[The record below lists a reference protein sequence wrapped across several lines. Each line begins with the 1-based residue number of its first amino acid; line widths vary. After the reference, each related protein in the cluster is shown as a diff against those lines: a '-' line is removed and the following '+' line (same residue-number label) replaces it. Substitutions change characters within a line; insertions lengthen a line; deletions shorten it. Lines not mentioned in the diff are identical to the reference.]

1 MPETERQS
9 TEHMLREM
17 LARKQ
22 AEETIRLPGTALT
35 SLLSRLK
42 PKNLRFFRKS
52 RKNDS
57 LSEEFNGLFAANVP
71 KFTSYSKQKES
82 RRSDLMIAAL
92 GVTLGLICAVF
103 PWYIFFNPEQFGVQG
118 IKFGGRGT
126 NAGRVAVERS
136 AGNETAPTG
145 AQDKKAEG
153 VDLFS
158 TGTLPD
164 KDKAAEKAPGPDQQP
179 FPAEPI
185 EYRLVHVANGRAM
198 IEDDAGLWI
207 VQRGSTLPDSSQ
219 VSAIEQRNGKWVLVT
234 STEKV
239 ISIEGR

>member
-9 TEHMLREM
+9 AEHMLREM
-17 LARKQ
+17 LAQKQ
-22 AEETIRLPGTALT
+22 AEEAIRIPRTALA
-35 SLLSRLK
+35 SLSSRLK
-42 PKNLRFFRKS
+42 PKNLRFFRKN

-57 LSEEFNGLFAANVP
+57 LSKEFDGLFAANTP
-71 KFTSYSKQKES
+71 KFTSYSKAKES
-82 RRSDLMIAAL
+82 RRSDFMIAAL

-126 NAGRVAVERS
+126 NAGRVTVERS

-145 AQDKKAEG
+145 TQDKKAEG

-158 TGTLPD
+158 TGTLPE
-164 KDKAAEKAPGPDQQP
+164 KDKAAEKAPEPDQQP
-179 FPAEPI
+179 FPTEPI

-219 VSAIEQRNGKWVLVT
+219 VSAIEQRNGRWVLVT
-234 STEKV
+234 SKDRVVE
-239 ISIEGR
+239 ISN

>member
-1 MPETERQS
+1 MQESERQDAES
-9 TEHMLREM
+9 MLREM
-17 LARKQ
+17 LAQKQ
-22 AEETIRLPGTALT
+22 AEETVPARRKPLA
-35 SLLSRLK
+35 SSLSRFSFKTPRLFRRK
-42 PKNLRFFRKS
+42 RKS
-52 RKNDS
+52 DGIS
-57 LSEEFNGLFAANVP
+57 DPLDELFAASAP
-71 KFTSYSKQKES
+71 KFTSYSKAKES

-118 IKFGGRGT
+118 IKFGGRGA

-136 AGNETAPTG
+136 AGNEMAPTG
-145 AQDKKAEG
+145 GPEKKAG
-153 VDLFS
+153 DVDLFS

-164 KDKAAEKAPGPDQQP
+164 RDKAKDKPPGPDQQP
-179 FPAEPI
+179 FPAAPV

-219 VSAIEQRNGKWVLVT
+219 VTAIEQRNGKWVLVT
-234 STEKV
+234 SKDRVVE
-239 ISIEGR
+239 ISN